1 MRSDP
6 QPRPDGLTPG
16 DHTLE
21 QESSGRLKIFF
32 GYAAGVGKTYA
43 MLDAALRAKEAGTDV
58 VLGFLAPA
66 AYPDTLALAGGLNGS
81 RPSSLPVEGRANLTW
96 TAPSAAVPS

>member
-1 MRSDP
+1 
-6 QPRPDGLTPG
+6 
-16 DHTLE
+16 
-21 QESSGRLKIFF
+21 
-32 GYAAGVGKTYA
+32 

-66 AYPDTLALAGGLNGS
+66 AYPDTLALAGGLE
-81 RPSSLPVEGRANLTW
+81 RLPPLIPPVEGRANLTW